1 MPVVYVLITT
11 WLWSLI
17 PLAVKAAYVSFNPA
31 FIAFA
36 RLAGGAVVFAAVE
49 IAAGRGIR
57 LPAKTAPVT
66 LPGPKWIALRGWII
80 VAAVGICGDLFL
92 YTLGLR
98 YTTASA
104 ATLIVST
111 DGIMLTLLG
120 VLVIGEPMSRFKA
133 AAGLTALVGLFLVSW
148 NGQNLTV
155 LLQSR
160 YLVGNILVI
169 CAACCWATYA
179 LGQRVLAR
187 VPGGTL
193 MPVFIIATLIAVVP
207 TISQPA
213 VHAPVSLSA
222 AAALLY
228 LAFGGTG
235 LAYILFVKGIAKLEA
250 ATVGLLCSL
259 LPLFT
264 MAEARLILHETIT
277 AYLVAGAILMIAGVS
292 LMMAHQRVYGEA
304 GDPSAA

>member
-1 MPVVYVLITT
+1 MPVVCVLATT

-17 PLAVKAAYVSFNPA
+17 PLAVKAAYASFNPA

-36 RLAGGAVVFAAVE
+36 RLAGGAIVFVVAE

-66 LPGPKWIALRGWII
+66 LLGPKRIGLRGWII
-80 VAAVGICGDLFL
+80 VAAVGICGDLLL

-111 DGIMLTLLG
+111 DGIMLALLG
-120 VLVIGEPMSRFKA
+120 VLVIGEPMSWFKA
-133 AAGLTALVGLFLVSW
+133 AAGLTALAGLFLVSW
-148 NGQNLTV
+148 NGQDLTS

-193 MPVFIIATLIAVVP
+193 VPVFILAVLIAIVP
-207 TISQPA
+207 AVSQPA
-213 VHAPVSLSA
+213 MHAPLRLSA

-235 LAYILFVKGIAKLEA
+235 LAYILLVKGMAKLEA

-264 MAEARLILHETIT
+264 MVEARLILRETIT
-277 AYLVAGAILMIAGVS
+277 VYLVGGAILVIAGVS
-292 LMMAHQRVYGEA
+292 LMMAHQRIYGDA
-304 GDPSAA
+304 GDPSVA